1 MAREEEQTYPT
12 ITVKLFASSREIIG
26 KDKITLKLSEKMT
39 ALDLRRMI
47 LEQYPQIAKKIQ
59 FVIAINRKIAITN
72 WIFFAICGYCSKI
85 ILLRSRAVIFS
96 DNFNVILSLPIISLE
111 DANNFTVIV
120 GYVCSSSLAIIYPP
134 IL

>member
-47 LEQYPQIAKKIQ
+47 LEQFPQLAMKIQ
-59 FVIAINRKIAITN
+59 FVIAINRKIADDATTLDQMDEV
-72 WIFFAICGYCSKI
+72 AI
-85 ILLRSRAVIFS
+85 
-96 DNFNVILSLPIISLE
+96 LPPVS
-111 DANNFTVIV
+111 
-120 GYVCSSSLAIIYPP
+120 GG
-134 IL
+134 

>member
-47 LEQYPQIAKKIQ
+47 LEQFPQFARKIQ
-59 FVIAINRKIAITN
+59 FVIAVNRKIADDATTLDQMDEV
-72 WIFFAICGYCSKI
+72 AI
-85 ILLRSRAVIFS
+85 
-96 DNFNVILSLPIISLE
+96 LPPVS
-111 DANNFTVIV
+111 
-120 GYVCSSSLAIIYPP
+120 GG
-134 IL
+134 